1 MESGEFSWKSISEKV
16 TQIAHQRGKLATADV
31 EELSV
36 EDALKFH
43 PWAPVLWGGNCRS
56 RASRLRALGW
66 KPEGPAI
73 WNALP
78 AIVEFEIL
86 AQEQK

>member
-1 MESGEFSWKSISEKV
+1 MSEKV
-16 TQIAHQRGKLATADV
+16 TQIAQEKGKLAAADI
-31 EELSV
+31 EPLAV

-66 KPEGPAI
+66 KPEGPSLWEAI
-73 WNALP
+73 PN
-78 AIVEFEIL
+78 IVEFEIL
-86 AQEQK
+86 ALGL